1 MDLNA
6 PTDVCDISRNCAS
19 VNSPAPGTS
28 RSITCLGMCI
38 LRMLTHASMR
48 VEPLQECRTPV
59 EPEAAPGVRETYGRK
74 EGIMDLRSLQKPL
87 KEQYRADPNASRIT
101 IRAKGAQTGAP
112 IACSVDIGRA
122 IHQAEAHKGV
132 GGAGAGACSGDL
144 LLGALAACAQ
154 ITCQMVAA
162 AMSIPTERIEVT
174 VEGDLDLRGTLGISK
189 EVPVG
194 FENIRVNF
202 DIAAPGAS
210 AEQIA
215 ALREK
220 TEQYCVVMQTLLH
233 PPTPQSTW
241 SLGTSE
247 E

>member
-1 MDLNA
+1 
-6 PTDVCDISRNCAS
+6 
-19 VNSPAPGTS
+19 
-28 RSITCLGMCI
+28 
-38 LRMLTHASMR
+38 MR
-48 VEPLQECRTPV
+48 VQALQECRV
-59 EPEAAPGVRETYGRK
+59 GARPEAAPNVRKISARN
-74 EGIMDLRSLQKPL
+74 EGSMDLRSLQKPL

-189 EVPVG
+189 DVPVG

-202 DIAAPGAS
+202 DIAAPGAT
-210 AEQIA
+210 AEQIS

-233 PPTPQSTW
+233 PPTPQMEW
-241 SLGTSE
+241 VRHD
-247 E
+247 